1 MLSTSYKIMVDVP
14 DPPKIEEPPE
24 DENSS
29 SDEVFDIEREKSPTP
44 AKIHH
49 LFVKVP
55 PKQTAKF
62 ERMVRRNRTLEHEV
76 KVYHELL
83 RDLQTFIT
91 ERLPRN
97 PIQLNIPKLYHGFTE
112 TTETSDEGTKT
123 LLGTSPTFNVRDQS
137 VLVIEDLAEKGFS
150 SKDWFKTKLNHDEVL
165 LALTELAKF
174 HACGLAYRMSLK
186 EEIDEKYPYLE
197 DDLYTSNMT
206 KELLAKY
213 LDSYLHF
220 LTQLDPSIQVRKSC
234 FTTFLRLEKIF
245 YLSVVALVKIPSA
258 TNSVCFYAN
267 FL

>member
-1 MLSTSYKIMVDVP
+1 MVDVP
-14 DPPKIEEPPE
+14 DPPQDEEQSSTASGNE
-24 DENSS
+24 DSG
-29 SDEVFDIEREKSPTP
+29 SDDPVFEPGTIERTASPSP

-83 RDLQTFIT
+83 RDLQNFIN
-91 ERLPRN
+91 ERLPKN
-97 PIQLNIPKLYHGFTE
+97 PIKLKIPKLYHGFTDQE
-112 TTETSDEGTKT
+112 QKSDVM
-123 LLGTSPTFNVRDQS
+123 LGPQQFDVRDQS
-137 VLVIEDLAEKGFS
+137 VLVIEDLTKNGFN
-150 SKDWFKTKLNHDEVL
+150 SKNWFKNKLNHQEVL

-197 DDLYTSNMT
+197 DDLYTSNMA

-220 LTQLDPSIQVRKSC
+220 LTLLDPSIQVR
-234 FTTFLRLEKIF
+234 LDW
-245 YLSVVALVKIPSA
+245 
-258 TNSVCFYAN
+258 N
-267 FL
+267 